1 MAKAEHF
8 NLKEFKDYAKTL
20 GFTKITH
27 QAEGAHAV
35 SLESWNGVTTEAG
48 SGYSHIGV
56 WYQSPALSLKERCV
70 PSLKQLAGFS

>member
-56 WYQSPALSLKERCV
+56 WCHVNGKTLTVRKVGKPDILYDLS
-70 PSLKQLAGFS
+70 

>member
-1 MAKAEHF
+1 MVKAEYF

-20 GFTKITH
+20 GFTKITR

-56 WYQSPALSLKERCV
+56 WYHVNGNTLTVRKVGKPEISYDLS
-70 PSLKQLAGFS
+70 